1 MVRNDQRGLTGS
13 VQVALLLPLAVL
25 VLLATLQWALLLWA
39 ESTAMAAAQ
48 DSARAAAA
56 LGASEADGQAA
67 GERAVSNSGIGNVT
81 IAVSRTTGFSNAV
94 VRGAAIRVLPL
105 VDVTVRQEAMVPV
118 ERTR

>member
-13 VQVALLLPLAVL
+13 VQVALLLPLSGM
-25 VLLATLQWALLLWA
+25 VLLATLPWGILLRA